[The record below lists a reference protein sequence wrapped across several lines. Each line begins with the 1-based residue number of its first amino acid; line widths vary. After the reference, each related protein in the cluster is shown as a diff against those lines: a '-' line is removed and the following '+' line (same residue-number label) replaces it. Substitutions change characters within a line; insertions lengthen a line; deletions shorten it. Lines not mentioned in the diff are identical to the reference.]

1 MRSHVVFTK
10 PKIKKYKGMFGDTY
24 ELEKAC
30 DSISQVEIYVNR
42 LIEIMNARDAGEFST
57 VVRDEVIRDVADI
70 NYQYASEKTDCL
82 TEEDRHVFYQ
92 SIADYG
98 IVRCEPGE
106 SASVLE
112 VLLGEQPAS
121 GYAAADVRVMREPSL
136 DEQFGEWSV
145 IRLYVEGFDRSK
157 FYSFGDG
164 TDTDPLALISSAG
177 LTMYIW
183 RNEESTRSTDDS
195 GRVVTLRG
203 VTTQLHCSY
212 LRAVERKAVVATDFG
227 EDIQLT
233 QVGTNLK
240 KVYVKLL

>member
-1 MRSHVVFTK
+1 MRPHVVFTK

-30 DSISQVEIYVNR
+30 DTISQLEIYVNR
-42 LIEIMNARDAGEFST
+42 LIEIMNARDAGEFSA

-70 NYQYASEKTDCL
+70 NYLYASEKTDCL

-121 GYAAADVRVMREPSL
+121 GYAAAGVRVMRELSL

-177 LTMYIW
+177 LTMHIW
-183 RNEESTRSTDDS
+183 RNEESTWSTDDS
-195 GRVVTLRG
+195 RRVVMLRG
-203 VTTQLHCSY
+203 VTTQLHCNF
-212 LRAVERKAVVATDFG
+212 LRATERKGVLATDFDA
-227 EDIQLT
+227 DIQLT
-233 QVGTNLK
+233 QVGSGLEK
-240 KVYVKLL
+240 IRVKLI

>member
-1 MRSHVVFTK
+1 MRPHVVFTK

-30 DSISQVEIYVNR
+30 DTISQLEIYVNR
-42 LIEIMNARDAGEFST
+42 LIEIMNARDAGEFSA

-70 NYQYASEKTDCL
+70 NYLYASEKTDCL

-121 GYAAADVRVMREPSL
+121 GYVAAGVRVMRELSL

-177 LTMYIW
+177 LTMHIW

-195 GRVVTLRG
+195 GRVVMLRG
-203 VTTQLHCSY
+203 VTTQLHCNF
-212 LRAVERKAVVATDFG
+212 LRATERKGVLATDFDA
-227 EDIQLT
+227 DIQLT
-233 QVGTNLK
+233 QVGSGLEK
-240 KVYVKLL
+240 IRVKLI